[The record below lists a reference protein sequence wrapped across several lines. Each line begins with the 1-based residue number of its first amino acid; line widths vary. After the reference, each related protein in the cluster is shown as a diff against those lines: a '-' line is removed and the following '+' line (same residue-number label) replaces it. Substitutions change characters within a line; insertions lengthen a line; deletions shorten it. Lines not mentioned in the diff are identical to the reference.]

1 MKEVNLGM
9 LFLMLILW
17 TCPLSW
23 DEVPLWLRWLCIA
36 DAAFLGVRAIVLSAR
51 VAIYARGESW
61 SARLAKKFR
70 EKEFPAFAS
79 KRSRGK

>member
-1 MKEVNLGM
+1 MSMGM
-9 LFLMLILW
+9 LFLILW

-36 DAAFLGVRAIVLSAR
+36 DAAVLGVRAIVLSAR
-51 VAIYARGESW
+51 VATYDSP
-61 SARLAKKFR
+61 AKKLR